1 MLFAGFVICY
11 LQTFVI
17 LAQVCRT
24 CSLHLARCDSEV
36 VILAKPGPIV
46 CGIQR
51 FGVGVGFA
59 VTYAALLTKTNR
71 ISRIFDSARH
81 SAKRPPFIS
90 PRSQVVTYS

>member
-1 MLFAGFVICY
+1 MIVARYFVNRAPVCGRS
-11 LQTFVI
+11 VI
-17 LAQVCRT
+17 LAR
-24 CSLHLARCDSEV
+24 
-36 VILAKPGPIV
+36 PGPIV

-71 ISRIFDSARH
+71 IARIFDSARH

-90 PRSQVVTYS
+90 PRSQVSK